1 MTRVVSLYNVSYQKL
16 LEIDWKHA
24 VILLVNGKVAPCTED
39 EFAEIRTGSGIFKLP
54 LHIVLKKYVN
64 IPFKELSP
72 CRKNVFKRDDYK
84 CQYCAV
90 KLDSETATID
100 HVLPRCRGGKHE
112 WGNIVTCC
120 LKCNRKKGDKTPQEA
135 NMPLA
140 KLPKPLRFGQFI

>member
-1 MTRVVSLYNVSYQKL
+1 MNRVVSLYNVSYQKL

-24 VILLVNGKVAPCTED
+24 VILLINGKVAPCTED
-39 EFAEIRTGSGIFKLP
+39 EFAEIRTGNGIFKLP

-84 CQYCAV
+84 CQYCSV
-90 KLDSETATID
+90 KLESETATID

-120 LKCNRKKGDKTPQEA
+120 LKCNRKKGDKTPHEA
-135 NMPLA
+135 NMPLV

>member
-24 VILLVNGKVAPCTED
+24 VILLINGKVAPCTED
-39 EFAEIRTGSGIFKLP
+39 EFAEIRTGTGIFKLP
-54 LHIVLKKYVN
+54 LHLALKKYVN

-72 CRKNVFKRDDYK
+72 CRKNIFRRDDYN
-84 CQYCAV
+84 CQYCDV
-90 KLDSETATID
+90 KLNSENATID

-112 WGNIVTCC
+112 WNNVVTCC

>member
-24 VILLVNGKVAPCTED
+24 VILLINGKVAPCTED
-39 EFAEIRTGSGIFKLP
+39 EFAEIRTGSGVFKLP
-54 LHIVLKKYVN
+54 LHLALKKYVN

-90 KLDSETATID
+90 KLDSENATID

-112 WGNIVTCC
+112 WNNIVTCC
-120 LKCNRKKGDKTPQEA
+120 LKCNRKKGDKTPHEA
-135 NMPLA
+135 NMPLT
-140 KLPKPLRFGQFI
+140 KLPKPLRFGQFN

>member
-24 VILLVNGKVAPCTED
+24 VILLINGKVAPCTED
-39 EFAEIRTGSGIFKLP
+39 EFAEIRTGSGVFKLP
-54 LHIVLKKYVN
+54 LHLALKKYVN

-90 KLDSETATID
+90 KLDSENATID

-112 WGNIVTCC
+112 WNNIVTCC
-120 LKCNRKKGDKTPQEA
+120 LKCNRKKGDKTPHEA

>member
-24 VILLVNGKVAPCTED
+24 VILLINGKVAPCTED

-54 LHIVLKKYVN
+54 LHIALKKYVN

-90 KLDSETATID
+90 KLDS
-100 HVLPRCRGGKHE
+100 
-112 WGNIVTCC
+112 
-120 LKCNRKKGDKTPQEA
+120 
-135 NMPLA
+135 
-140 KLPKPLRFGQFI
+140 

>member
-24 VILLVNGKVAPCTED
+24 VILLINGKVAPCTED

-54 LHIVLKKYVN
+54 LHIALKKYVN

-84 CQYCAV
+84 CQYWTIT
-90 KLDSETATID
+90 LDSESATID
-100 HVLPRCRGGKHE
+100 HVIPRCRGGKHE
-112 WGNIVTCC
+112 WNNIVTCC

-135 NMPLA
+135 NMPLT
-140 KLPKPLRFGQFI
+140 KLPKPLRFGQFN

>member
-24 VILLVNGKVAPCTED
+24 VILLINGKVAPCTED
-39 EFAEIRTGSGIFKLP
+39 EFAEIRTGNGIFKLP

-120 LKCNRKKGDKTPQEA
+120 LKCNRKKGDKTPHEA
-135 NMPLA
+135 NMPLV
-140 KLPKPLRFGQFI
+140 KLPKPLRFGQFN